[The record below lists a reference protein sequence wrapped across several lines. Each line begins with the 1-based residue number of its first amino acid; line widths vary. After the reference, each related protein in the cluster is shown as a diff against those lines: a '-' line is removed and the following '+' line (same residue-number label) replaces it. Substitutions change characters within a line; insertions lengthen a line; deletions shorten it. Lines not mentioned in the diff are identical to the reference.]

1 MRRFFI
7 ALVLAC
13 LTAPLPA
20 ADPVQAELFI
30 AINKSSQRMSVV
42 VNGREQYRWPVSTGV
57 DGGPPSGHY
66 QPERLERVW
75 HSRRYNWSP
84 MPHSIFFHK
93 GYAIHGTYY
102 LSRLGSRASH
112 GCVRLHPAHAA
123 TLFTLVQRQG
133 MGRTTIVVSG
143 SPLYADR
150 SR

>member
-7 ALVLAC
+7 ALALAC
-13 LTAPLPA
+13 LTASLPA
-20 ADPVQAELFI
+20 ADPVRAEIFI
-30 AINKSSQRMSVV
+30 AINKSSQRMTVA
-42 VNGREQYRWPVSTGV
+42 VNGREQFRWPVSTGV

-123 TLFTLVQRQG
+123 TLFVLVQRQG

-143 SPLYADR
+143 SPVYADR

>member
-7 ALVLAC
+7 ALAWASLVGL
-13 LTAPLPA
+13 LPA
-20 ADPVQAELFI
+20 AGPAQAEVFI
-30 AINKSSQRMSVV
+30 AINKSSQRMTVA
-42 VNGREQYRWPVSTGV
+42 VNGRERYHWPVSTGV
-57 DGGPPSGHY
+57 GGGPPSGHY

-123 TLFTLVQRQG
+123 TLFALVQGQG
-133 MGRTTIVVSG
+133 RGRTTIVVSG
-143 SPLYADR
+143 AALYAGR
-150 SR
+150 